1 MSAQVSNDWA
11 QSEAVRRARAVLSGE
26 IGLLEGCIPLASIA
40 HDVVSDWRVD
50 PDFVVFGAVASE
62 TDELP
67 LGKARAQWSAAA
79 LARADVEIDRYTREV
94 QDSVLAACRNVVKRF
109 ERQGDAGAV

>member
-1 MSAQVSNDWA
+1 MSSHTPSAWA
-11 QSEAVRRARAVLSGE
+11 RSEAVRRARAVLSGE
-26 IGLLEGCIPLASIA
+26 LGVLEGCIPLASIA
-40 HDVVSDWRVD
+40 HDVVADWRSD

-67 LGKARAQWSAAA
+67 LGEARAQWSAAA

-94 QDSVLAACRNVVKRF
+94 KDGVLAACLNVVKRF
-109 ERQGDAGAV
+109 EQQANAGAV